1 MMKLSIVIFKTYC
14 LIEVL
19 MCLFEITLIEVHVTS
34 VEIVIGVVLIEFDSF
49 IVIPLGLLHLSK
61 VVIGKTTIFEI
72 ERKVLWVHIFLFDCC
87 IFFLYS
93 NTVRL

>member
-1 MMKLSIVIFKTYC
+1 MVEFSIVIFKTYC

-49 IVIPLGLLHLSK
+49 IVVVLGLLHLSK

-72 ERKVLWVHIFLFDCC
+72 EG
-87 IFFLYS
+87 
-93 NTVRL
+93 